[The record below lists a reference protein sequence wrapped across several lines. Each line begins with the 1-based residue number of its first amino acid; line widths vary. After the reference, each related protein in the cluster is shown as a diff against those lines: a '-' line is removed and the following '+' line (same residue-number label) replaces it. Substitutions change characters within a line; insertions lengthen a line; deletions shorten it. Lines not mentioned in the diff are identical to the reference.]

1 MTRTYFSQHPSVAGT
16 PMRRAGAWP
25 AAESQR
31 DRTRA
36 EAGPKRNRS
45 GTASCSAPLA
55 AACGDSAAEIDRA

>member
-16 PMRRAGAWP
+16 PMRRAGARA
-25 AAESQR
+25 AAEPQR
-31 DRTRA
+31 DRTRTK
-36 EAGPKRNRS
+36 AGQDRS